1 MADKIEMQIEVMG
14 EMVTNFRNVCRQID
28 AVRQE
33 MIRLAMALE
42 ESFVSECSLPIQSDI
57 SYIISTAKKLSDW
70 SYSLSSRLNKAKNAF
85 ITADNAAG
93 SLISSVGISSGITS
107 SLYRGES
114 AVEKLAKYK
123 SISILTTKKKTG
135 FWGDNVPPLAKYGI
149 GIVPSSSTM
158 ISNLLEIFNKNSQ
171 LLQSDIFGGFL
182 SGLGISLSGTV
193 IGHSNAIL
201 KKLLAEI
208 DKDALITTIY
218 GDNISATYAP
228 YKKIA
233 KFGDILGKDATRFLL
248 GADILNTWTDY
259 SGNTNLKRSEKT
271 VIQGV
276 GGGIETGVG
285 IATGAIA
292 TMSMMEGRN
301 KGMSKALI
309 GVAVGIDT
317 SVGIGVT
324 YTEDKLYKALGIK

>member
-85 ITADNAAG
+85 ITADNAGG
-93 SLISSVGISSGITS
+93 SLIRSVEISSGITS

-114 AVEKLAKYK
+114 PAEKLAKYK
-123 SISILTTKKKTG
+123 SISILTNKKKTG
-135 FWGDNVPPLAKYGI
+135 FW
-149 GIVPSSSTM
+149 
-158 ISNLLEIFNKNSQ
+158 
-171 LLQSDIFGGFL
+171 
-182 SGLGISLSGTV
+182 
-193 IGHSNAIL
+193 
-201 KKLLAEI
+201 
-208 DKDALITTIY
+208 